1 MNGGLL
7 TAADLAAYRPA
18 WQDPVHVTYRGYDV
32 FSNPATSRGGIELAM
47 QLNLAEGFDLDK
59 MGRNSPE
66 ALHVLIEAIK
76 VAKAD
81 VYKYVADP
89 KFTQIPIA
97 PLLSKQYADERR
109 KLIVP
114 QKAMA
119 YPSWGDP
126 RAAGTQ
132 HAGLDALVHRPL
144 AGPAFPERYTPEYDT
159 TSFSIIDQ
167 YGNAV
172 ACTPTLGGGFGA
184 GVVVGNTGLLLNNGV
199 RLGSTSPYPENV
211 NYVRGGQIPLLNN
224 APAIVLGAAK
234 W

>member
-81 VYKYVADP
+81 VYRYVADP

-119 YPSWGDP
+119 YPSWAIRAPREPSMPVSTRWSTARWQVRLSRTLYAGVRHDQLFDHRSVRQCGRLHP
-126 RAAGTQ
+126 DARWWLWRRRRRRQYGVTAEQRRAAR
-132 HAGLDALVHRPL
+132 VH
-144 AGPAFPERYTPEYDT
+144 F
-159 TSFSIIDQ
+159 
-167 YGNAV
+167 AV
-172 ACTPTLGGGFGA
+172 P
-184 GVVVGNTGLLLNNGV
+184 
-199 RLGSTSPYPENV
+199 
-211 NYVRGGQIPLLNN
+211 
-224 APAIVLGAAK
+224 
-234 W
+234 